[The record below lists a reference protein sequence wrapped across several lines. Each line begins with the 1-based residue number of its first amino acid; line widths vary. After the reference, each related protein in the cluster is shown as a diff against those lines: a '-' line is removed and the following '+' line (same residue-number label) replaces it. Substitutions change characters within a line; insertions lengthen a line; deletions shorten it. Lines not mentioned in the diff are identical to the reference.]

1 MKKLFKPFALLFAS
15 AALLSAC
22 SSDEPAGNSVP
33 ENVKGMD
40 AYLRVNIQAVG
51 DMIGKADYNDGNP
64 GNGDYEYGTGNENA
78 VNSVKFYF
86 YAPNQTFMQEGT
98 LTSLTGGG
106 NGENV
111 EVFGQKVLVLK
122 GLTDNTTP
130 RYLLTV
136 INPPR
141 GFEPGAT
148 LDDTRNALVE
158 AVQNEDNT
166 FVMST
171 SSFVE
176 TTAAPEGY
184 TYEYGTNLL
193 KKTDFLVQAP
203 GTVTPDNVFEGAD
216 NSLQVVDI
224 YVERLAAKIQVELGA
239 ELNVNE
245 DGYVAINVPVA
256 GDPNQLDEHEALKTV
271 YVKLSSWGLNATTK
285 QSYMTKN
292 IKDMTAANIGTWAWN
307 NTGYHRSYW
316 GHSVVWGQNLNETNA
331 NFITYENANKP
342 FVLDATNN
350 KFNYDY
356 CFENTN
362 ELDKI
367 AKANLTKTGN
377 LTHVIFSAGVYEKKD
392 GAYIPLDMVRFNGS
406 LYRTSW
412 FYEFALNNL
421 NLNGKLNYY
430 KQDSE
435 DANHYIQMD
444 ATDLKLGLESV
455 AATEGN
461 GMVKIVS
468 GVTAADNYFVKGE
481 GDTYT
486 EVNFTEDTKD
496 GEGNV
501 TAKGTITLLNE
512 ALANFDNSGKTIANA
527 FNGGAMQYAIPIEH
541 LVKTRGTN
549 NAIVEGNYGVIR
561 NHWYVLTVNKLV
573 RLGTGVFEPEEV
585 IVTPVEPEDPTYY
598 MGARIN
604 ILSWKIVTQKV
615 EL

>member
-40 AYLRVNIQAVG
+40 AYLRVNIQSVG
-51 DMIGKADYNDGNP
+51 DMMGRADYNDGTP
-64 GNGDYEYGTGNENA
+64 GNGQYEYGSTAENK
-78 VNSVKFYF
+78 VNNVKFYF
-86 YAPNQTFMQEGT
+86 YAPNKTFMQEGT
-98 LTSLTGGG
+98 LTTFNPSAGT
-106 NGENV
+106 NENV

-136 INPPR
+136 INPPQ
-141 GFEPGAT
+141 GFDPGAT
-148 LDDTRNALVE
+148 LDDTRNALVD
-158 AVQNEDNT
+158 AVQSDYNET
-166 FVMST
+166 KGFVMST
-171 SSFVE
+171 SSYVE
-176 TTAAPEGY
+176 TATPGDAGY
-184 TYEYGTNLL
+184 AYEYGANLL
-193 KKTDFLVQAP
+193 STTDFLVQPA
-203 GTVTPDNVFEGAD
+203 GTTTPDNVFEGAD
-216 NSLQVVDI
+216 NSLHVVDI

-239 ELNVNE
+239 ELNLNE

-256 GDPNQLDEHEALKTV
+256 GDPNELDENEALKTV

-292 IKDMTAANIGTWAWN
+292 IKDMTAAPIGTWAWN
-307 NTGYHRSYW
+307 NVGYHRSYW
-316 GHSVVWGQNLNETNA
+316 GHSVVWGQDLSAANA
-331 NFITYENANKP
+331 NFIKLAQANKP
-342 FVLDATNN
+342 FVLDANNN

-367 AKANLTKTGN
+367 ASANLTKTGN

-392 GAYIPLDMVRFNGS
+392 GAYLPLDMVRFNGS

-412 FYEFALNNL
+412 FKEFALNNL

-430 KQDSE
+430 KKVSD
-435 DANHYIQMD
+435 NHYIQMD
-444 ATDLKLGLESV
+444 AEDLKLALKSV
-455 AATEGN
+455 EGN

-486 EVNFTEDTKD
+486 EYNFTEDTKD

-527 FNGGAMQYAIPIEH
+527 YNGGDMQYAIPIEH
-541 LVKTRGTN
+541 LLKTRGTD
-549 NAIVEGNYGVIR
+549 NAIVEGNYGIVR
-561 NHWYVLTVNKLV
+561 NHWYVLTVDKLV
-573 RLGTGVFEPEEV
+573 RLGTGVFDPEEV